1 MNRENLEKIIK
12 LRHDLHMRPELSMEE
27 KKTKTFLMDYLKQN
41 TDLVLVDCGN
51 FFYAIYDERDPAA
64 NGKANQ
70 GNISRTLAFRADMD
84 ALPIDEDKDFRPY
97 ASLNPGV
104 SHKCGHD
111 GHSAAMVGLAVE
123 LTRLKKEGKTF
134 NNRIILLFQHAEEVG
149 IGGPEC
155 LEVLRKE
162 KIDRIYAIHNF
173 PGLKKGTMSIS
184 DGPVQPASQG
194 LIMDFLGRNSH
205 ASNPEK
211 GLNPYPAIA
220 RLLLDL
226 DGIEKD
232 RRWEHFVRITVVGV
246 RVGSGA
252 FGVNPGRGQVFL
264 TIRAEDES
272 EMLGL
277 RQEILD
283 RAKAYSDEMGLEF
296 ESENRDY
303 FPEEKNDPQ
312 VASMARDACRK
323 AGIEIEELPEPDRAS
338 DDFGAYLKEI
348 PGAMCFVGA
357 GSCPP
362 IHTIGY
368 DFDDNIIETMVD
380 FYIEVIE
387 LYEENDRA
395 DHNNL
400 RSRA

>member
-1 MNRENLEKIIK
+1 MNKENLEKIIK

-27 KKTKTFLMDYLKQN
+27 ENTKSFLMDYLKRN
-41 TDLVLVDCGN
+41 TDLVLLDCGR
-51 FFYAIYDERDPAA
+51 FFYAIYDGTGQAD
-64 NGKANQ
+64 NGKIGRANR
-70 GNISRTLAFRADMD
+70 IKTLAFRAEMD

-104 SHKCGHD
+104 SHRCGHD
-111 GHSAAMVGLAVE
+111 GHSAALVCLAME

-134 NNRIILLFQHAEEVG
+134 NNRIILIFQHAEEVG
-149 IGGPEC
+149 VGGPEC
-155 LEVLRKE
+155 LEALRDE

-173 PGLKKGTMSIS
+173 PGLKKGTMSIT

-194 LIMDFLGRNSH
+194 LILKFIGRNSH

-232 RRWEHFVRITVVGV
+232 RRWKNFTRITVVGV
-246 RVGSGA
+246 EVGSGA
-252 FGVNPGRGQVFL
+252 FGVNPGQGRVCL

-277 RQEILD
+277 RQMILE
-283 RAKAYSDEMGLEF
+283 RAGAYADEMGLGF
-296 ESENRDY
+296 ESQNQDY
-303 FPEEKNDPQ
+303 FPEEKNNPQ
-312 VASMARDACRK
+312 AASLAREACKR
-323 AGIEIEELPEPDRAS
+323 AGIELEDLPEPDRAS

-380 FYIEVIE
+380 FYLEVIK
-387 LYEENDRA
+387 LYEEDDKA
-395 DHNNL
+395 YHNN
-400 RSRA
+400 

>member
-1 MNRENLEKIIK
+1 MKDIILEKIIK
-12 LRHDLHMRPELSMEE
+12 LRHDLHMRPDLSMEE
-27 KKTKTFLMDYLKQN
+27 ENTKSFLMDYLKKN
-41 TDLVLVDCGN
+41 TDLTLVDCGK
-51 FFYAIYDERDPAA
+51 FFYAIYDETGQADK
-64 NGKANQ
+64 GGTDSSGGSK
-70 GNISRTLAFRADMD
+70 TLAFRTEMD
-84 ALPIDEDKDFRPY
+84 ALPIDEDRDFRPY

-104 SHKCGHD
+104 SHRCGHD
-111 GHSAAMVGLAVE
+111 GHSAALVGLAME
-123 LTRLKKEGKTF
+123 LAALKKEGKTF
-134 NNRIILLFQHAEEVG
+134 RNRIILLFQHAEEVG

-173 PGLKKGTMSIS
+173 PGLKRGTMSIS

-194 LIMDFLGRNSH
+194 LIMNFTGRNSH

-232 RRWEHFVRITVVGV
+232 RRWKNFIRITVVGV
-246 RVGSGA
+246 QVGSGA
-252 FGVNPGRGQVFL
+252 FGVNPGQGQVCL

-277 RQEILD
+277 RQEILE
-283 RAKAYSDEMGLEF
+283 RARAYANEMGLKF
-296 ESENRDY
+296 ESGNQDY
-303 FPEEKNDPQ
+303 FPEEKNDPTA
-312 VASMARDACRK
+312 ASLARAACER
-323 AGIEIEELPEPDRAS
+323 AGIGLEDLPEPDRAS

-357 GSCPP
+357 GSCSP

-368 DFDDNIIETMVD
+368 DFDDGIIETMVD
-380 FYIEVIE
+380 FYLE
-387 LYEENDRA
+387 LIGLYDEETEA
-395 DHNNL
+395 E
-400 RSRA
+400 